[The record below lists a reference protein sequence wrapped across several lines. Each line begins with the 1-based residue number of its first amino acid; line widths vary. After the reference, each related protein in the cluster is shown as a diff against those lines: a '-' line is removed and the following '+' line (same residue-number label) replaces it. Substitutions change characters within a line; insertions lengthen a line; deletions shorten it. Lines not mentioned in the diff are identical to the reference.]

1 MNSVVKNA
9 PVCLILWKLMKH
21 ETPIDRYFSRLKD
34 HIRKSIKI
42 DDATFDQV
50 KAFFSLRTVDRN
62 QYLLRPMDVSKYE
75 SYVVKGLFQTS
86 ITDDSGRQHTLYF
99 PHEDW
104 WVGDF
109 KSFKTGRESALEILA
124 LEDSVLLQISR
135 ESLGVLFEELPVF
148 ERFFRILNENAIIAL
163 QDRLV
168 QHYSVD
174 AKKKYLDF
182 QVRYPSIQHRLLNKT
197 VASYLGVTPEYFSAL
212 TNKK

>member
-1 MNSVVKNA
+1 
-9 PVCLILWKLMKH
+9 MKH
-21 ETPIDRYFSRLKD
+21 ETPIDNYFSQLKN
-34 HIRKSIKI
+34 HVRKSIKI
-42 DDATFDQV
+42 DDVTFDQV
-50 KAFFSLRTVDRN
+50 KPFFSLRTVSKH
-62 QYLLRPMDVSKYE
+62 QYLLRPMEVSKYE

-109 KSFKTGRESALEILA
+109 KSFKTRRESALEILA
-124 LEDSVLLQISR
+124 LEDSVLLQISK
-135 ESLGVLFEELPVF
+135 ESLGALFEKLPVF

-168 QHYSVD
+168 QNYSVD

-182 QVRYPSIQHRLLNKT
+182 QARYPSIQHRLLNKT
-197 VASYLGVTPEYFSAL
+197 VASYLGVTPEYFSVL